1 MDMDSII
8 RDMDKDAMSFFVC
21 CIILLVT
28 VSIVLLFGV
37 RQTLQGKNE
46 GIIQGFK
53 GQTRMEKETMERIGS
68 ARSNRG
74 CVPSAAEEQADA
86 DE

>member
-28 VSIVLLFGV
+28 VGIVLLFGCPD
-37 RQTLQGKNE
+37 TSPNSPL
-46 GIIQGFK
+46 
-53 GQTRMEKETMERIGS
+53 
-68 ARSNRG
+68 
-74 CVPSAAEEQADA
+74 
-86 DE
+86 